1 MNFLENI
8 FDRLQRDPARVV
20 LQEVRDRKLVAATA
34 GELLGLV
41 RAARAFVHAA
51 GLKKRD
57 RCALLAPN
65 SIRWVALDLALMAE
79 GVIVVPLY
87 SRQAP
92 KELAAMVRD
101 SRAALVCGADT
112 ALNDALARELIDA
125 PPMALF
131 DEIFAA
137 AGEDIGDLPAPLEV
151 TNAITIIYTSGTSGE
166 AKGAVLTVGNIN
178 HMLGCTAQ
186 RLDALMNLSR
196 GLSPGD
202 APRAEPERV
211 FHYLPFNFAGSW
223 ISLLTGLSRNAVIT
237 LSTDLTN
244 LADEMR
250 IAAPEYFLNVP
261 ALLERVK
268 KGVEEQIEKRG
279 GIARALFTRGRAAG
293 LRKREG
299 KADVLDRLWLALA
312 NRFVF
317 PAIRTK
323 LSPNLR
329 ALICGSAPLAP
340 ETQLFFFMLGIPV
353 LQAYGLTETTAI
365 CTMDVPGRVEPG
377 CVGPVIEGTE
387 MKLGENDEI
396 LVRGPHIF
404 PGYWN
409 RPQETAKVL
418 RDGWFHTGDQGEV
431 NPQGNWRIIGR
442 IKNLLILSSGHN
454 IAPEPLED
462 TLARLIPGA
471 QQVVLVGDQ
480 RSHLSTLVTGE
491 VKAEDV
497 EAALVRFNDSLPH
510 YKRVHSFHI
519 CAEAFT
525 IENGLLTANG
535 KLKRDAISVCYR
547 AEIEAMYQKKSA

>member
-1 MNFLENI
+1 LNFLENI
-8 FDRLQRDPARVV
+8 FDRLQQEPERIV
-20 LQEVRDRKLVAATA
+20 LQEVRDGQLVGATA
-34 GELLGLV
+34 GDLLALV
-41 RAARAFVHAA
+41 RRARAFVRSA

-65 SIRWVALDLALMAE
+65 SVRWAALDLALMAE
-79 GVIVVPLY
+79 GVLVVPLY

-101 SRAALVCGADT
+101 SRAALVCCGDT
-112 ALNDALARELIDA
+112 ALNDALALELIEA
-125 PPMALF
+125 PRMALF
-131 DEIFAA
+131 EEIFAA
-137 AGEDIGDLPAPLEV
+137 AGADIGDLPAPLEIS
-151 TNAITIIYTSGTSGE
+151 NAVTIIYTSGTSGE
-166 AKGAVLTVGNIN
+166 AKGVVLTVGNIN

-186 RLDALMNLSR
+186 RLDTLM
-196 GLSPGD
+196 GQ
-202 APRAEPERV
+202 PRAEPERV

-223 ISLLTGLSRNAVIT
+223 ISLLSGLSRNAVIT
-237 LSTDLTN
+237 LSTDLTK

-250 IAAPEYFLNVP
+250 VAAPEYFLNVP

-268 KGVEEQIEKRG
+268 KGIEEQVEKRAG
-279 GIARALFTRGRAAG
+279 VARALYARGMAAW

-299 KADVLDRLWLALA
+299 KADALDRLWLALA
-312 NRFVF
+312 NHFVF
-317 PAIRTK
+317 PAIRRK

-329 ALICGSAPLAP
+329 ALICGSAPLAV
-340 ETQLFFFMLGIPV
+340 ETQLFFFMLGVPV
-353 LQAYGLTETTAI
+353 LQVYGLTETTAI

-377 CVGPVIEGTE
+377 GVGSAIEGTE

-418 RDGWFHTGDQGEV
+418 RDGWFHTGDQGEI
-431 NPQGNWRIIGR
+431 NAAGNWRIIGR
-442 IKNLLILSSGHN
+442 IKNLLILNSGHN

-462 TLARLIPGA
+462 KLVRLIPGA
-471 QQVVLVGDQ
+471 HQVVLVGDQ
-480 RSHLSTLVTGE
+480 RSYLAALVTGD
-491 VKAEDV
+491 VKPEAV
-497 EAALVRFNDSLPH
+497 EAAVARFNDGLPH

-519 CAEAFT
+519 CPEAFT

-535 KLKRDAISVCYR
+535 KLKRDAIAVCYR
-547 AEIEAMYQKKSA
+547 AEIEAMYEKKTG

>member
-8 FDRLQRDPARVV
+8 FERLQREPERVV
-20 LQEVRDRKLVAATA
+20 LQEVREGQLVATTA
-34 GELLGLV
+34 GDLLALIRRARGFV
-41 RAARAFVHAA
+41 RAV

-65 SIRWVALDLALMAE
+65 SIRWAALDLALMAE

-101 SRAALVCGADT
+101 SRAALVCCADT
-112 ALNDALARELIDA
+112 ALHDALALELIDA
-125 PPMALF
+125 PRMALF
-131 DEIFAA
+131 NEAFAA
-137 AGEDIGDLPAPLEV
+137 ASEDIGDLPTPLEV
-151 TNAITIIYTSGTSGE
+151 TNAMTIIYTSGTSGE
-166 AKGAVLTVGNIN
+166 AKGVVLTVGNIN
-178 HMLGCTAQ
+178 DMLKCTTQ
-186 RLDALMNLSR
+186 RLDALMS
-196 GLSPGD
+196 

-223 ISLLTGLSRNAVIT
+223 ISLLSGLSRNAVVT
-237 LSTDLTN
+237 LSTDLTK

-250 IAAPEYFLNVP
+250 LAAPEYLLNVP

-268 KGVEEQIEKRG
+268 KGIEEQIEKRG
-279 GIARALFTRGRAAG
+279 GVARVLFTRGRAAW
-293 LRKREG
+293 LRKSEG
-299 KADVLDRLWLALA
+299 KADALDRLWLALA
-312 NRFVF
+312 GRFVF
-317 PAIRTK
+317 PAIRKK

-329 ALICGSAPLAP
+329 ALICGSAPLAV
-340 ETQLFFFMLGIPV
+340 ETQQFLFMLGVPV
-353 LQAYGLTETTAI
+353 LQVYGLTETTAI
-365 CTMDVPGRVEPG
+365 CTMDVPGAVEPG
-377 CVGPVIEGTE
+377 RVGPAIEGTE

-431 NPQGNWRIIGR
+431 NAQGNWRIIGR

-462 TLARLIPGA
+462 KLARLIPGA
-471 QQVVLVGDQ
+471 QQVVL
-480 RSHLSTLVTGE
+480 
-491 VKAEDV
+491 
-497 EAALVRFNDSLPH
+497 
-510 YKRVHSFHI
+510 
-519 CAEAFT
+519 
-525 IENGLLTANG
+525 
-535 KLKRDAISVCYR
+535 
-547 AEIEAMYQKKSA
+547 